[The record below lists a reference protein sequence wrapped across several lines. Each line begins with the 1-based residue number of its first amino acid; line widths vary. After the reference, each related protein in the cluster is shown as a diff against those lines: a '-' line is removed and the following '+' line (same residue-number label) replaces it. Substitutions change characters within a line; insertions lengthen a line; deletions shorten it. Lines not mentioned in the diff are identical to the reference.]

1 MGRQINYYVLPLE
14 FHALFQAVNR
24 PEPAILVPQTTRS
37 TTALLPWDGTSEPP
51 TSAWLIRP
59 RDLGRMRSQDPTWWP
74 ARECWMWG
82 AGAFGLE
89 MAPCRFDGTVLHRSR
104 IYFNTLP
111 PVDSETARWAN
122 RVISA
127 ARRWLVRGPQSD
139 PAGYCGPA
147 TRNWLEAGGAWRPW

>member
-14 FHALFQAVNR
+14 FEALFQAVNR
-24 PEPAILVPQTTRS
+24 PEPAILMPQTTRS
-37 TTALLPWDGTSEPP
+37 TVLRAWDGTSEPP
-51 TSAWLIRP
+51 TSGWLIRP
-59 RDLGRMRSQDPTWWP
+59 RDLVRMRSQNPSWWP

-89 MAPCRFDGTVLHRSR
+89 MAACRFDGTLLHRSR
-104 IYFNTLP
+104 IYFSTLP
-111 PVDSETARWAN
+111 PVDSDTARWAN

-139 PAGYCGPA
+139 PDGYCGPA
-147 TRNWLEAGGAWRPW
+147 TRNWLEAGGNWRPS